1 MKLVESVRGWMRN
14 FVLGPGVVEPFE
26 SAWGHQPELP
36 VEEYGNYLLR
46 SPIYTCVTK
55 RANMLKGLPFEAYR
69 NGRGGK
75 VLVERGALY
84 ELLQKV
90 NPFWTFRKLLEYTEL
105 SLCMWGEA
113 YWFLERGMKGTQVPR
128 EIWWGRPDRV
138 RLITDEVDYING
150 YLYFPMMGSKPLE
163 FAPGEVIRFSLANVL
178 DEFSGLSPVAPLQ
191 MASDLGYDAM
201 SSNRNL
207 FKHGMMGGG
216 MVLPPKGATLT
227 REQAAEV
234 ENKIEARASGVDRS
248 HRWTVMRYEFQMAP
262 NVVTPR
268 DAEFL
273 GTLNYSLEEA
283 ARVYGVPLDMVGGQ
297 RTYENVQ
304 AAERAIWTNTLK
316 PEADD
321 IADTITEFL
330 VPMFPGEAD
339 EVRVNYDEID
349 ALHESEDAKWER
361 ERGQIE
367 CGAITINEWR
377 EERGMEAVPW
387 GDEPKQNPAPDLTP
401 APSLDGKGEEEEEIT
416 TEAQRHGEEKSL
428 NAEKKDQEEEKEEEI
443 TAETQRAQR
452 ALSKENEWAYGGAMH
467 RAAWDLHVR
476 RLSGRTGR
484 IEAMVQEL
492 FRRQMDS
499 VKARVKSGRGIHQGP
514 LQGAEA
520 ARHEDTEKNF
530 REEENLTP
538 SRTLR
543 QAQGAVEEP
552 NPAPSLPSTGRRSG
566 EGRERG
572 VGDEPFVMAEWVK
585 KFREAMRVAMREMVE
600 ESGDEAM
607 DDLGIPEKFQVNEP
621 LVRQFIE
628 GRAQRFAVE
637 VNETTWEQLR
647 TSIGEGIAA
656 GEGLTDMMARV
667 DTVMGDRINSSA
679 EIIARTEVG
688 GAMNGGKRLAWK
700 QSGVVTGKRWIAE
713 LDDRVRDSHSDAH
726 GQVVGIDDDFE
737 VGAASGPGPGEMG
750 DPDEDINCRCT
761 MTGVIDEGA

>member
-1 MKLVESVRGWMRN
+1 MKIVESVRGWMRN

-36 VEEYGNYLLR
+36 VEDYGQYLLR
-46 SPIYTCVTK
+46 SPVYTCVTK

-75 VLVERGALY
+75 VLVERGQLY
-84 ELLQKV
+84 ELLRKV

-105 SLCMWGEA
+105 SLCIWGEA
-113 YWFLERGMKGTQVPR
+113 YWFLERGMSGKQTPR
-128 EIWWGRPDRV
+128 EMWWGRPDRV
-138 RLITDEVDYING
+138 RLITDEVDYIDG
-150 YLYFPMMGSKPLE
+150 YLYFPLMGSKPLE
-163 FAPGEVIRFSLANVL
+163 FTPGEVIRFSLANVL
-178 DEFSGLSPVAPLQ
+178 DEFSGLSPVAPLR

-201 SSNRNL
+201 GANRNL
-207 FKHGMMGGG
+207 FRHGMMGGG

-227 REQAAEV
+227 REQASEL
-234 ENKIEARASGVDRS
+234 ENKIEARSSGVDRS
-248 HRWTVMRYEFQMAP
+248 HRWTVMRYEFQMEP
-262 NVVTPR
+262 NAVTPK

-330 VPMFPGEAD
+330 VPMFAGEAD

-361 ERGQIE
+361 ERGQID

-377 EERGMEAVPW
+377 EERGMEAVAW
-387 GDEPKQNPAPDLTP
+387 GDEPKRNPSPDLT
-401 APSLDGKGEEEEEIT
+401 LNGEENIT
-416 TEAQRHGEEKSL
+416 TEAQSTQSKNLGEEEDASTTSTSSVTGS
-428 NAEKKDQEEEKEEEI
+428 ATEEEEEEEI

-452 ALSKENEWAYGGAMH
+452 VLSKENEWAYGGVMH
-467 RAAWDLHVR
+467 RAVWDLHAR
-476 RLSGRTGR
+476 RLSGR
-484 IEAMVQEL
+484 EAQMRMMVEEL
-492 FRRQMDS
+492 FRRQLES
-499 VKARVKSGRGIHQGP
+499 VKARVKSGRGIRGIHHGDTSP

-520 ARHEDTEKNF
+520 ARDTEKNF
-530 REEENLTP
+530 REEERKEEYLT
-538 SRTLR
+538 
-543 QAQGAVEEP
+543 
-552 NPAPSLPSTGRRSG
+552 PAPSLPSTGRRSG

-572 VGDEPFVMAEWVK
+572 IEDEPFVMAEWVK
-585 KFREAMRVAMREMVE
+585 KFREAMRVAMRQMVE

-647 TSIGEGIAA
+647 QSLGEGIAT

-688 GAMNGGKRLAWK
+688 GAMNGGKRMAWK
-700 QSGVVTGKRWIAE
+700 QSGVVTGKRWLAE
-713 LDDRVRDSHSDAH
+713 LDDRVRDSHADAH
-726 GQVVGIDDDFE
+726 GQVVGIDEDFE
-737 VGAASGPGPGEMG
+737 VGDASGPGPGEMG
-750 DPDEDINCRCT
+750 TPEEDINCRCT
-761 MTGVIDEGA
+761 MTGVIDE